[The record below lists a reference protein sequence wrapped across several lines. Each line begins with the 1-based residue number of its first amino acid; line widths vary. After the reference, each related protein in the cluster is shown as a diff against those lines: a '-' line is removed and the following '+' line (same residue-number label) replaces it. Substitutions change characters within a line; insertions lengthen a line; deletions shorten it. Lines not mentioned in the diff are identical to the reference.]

1 MVKVINDRTMDRL
14 RLTEQEIGFYFDI
27 FDSCDV
33 EKIGKIPMKTC
44 TSLLNKAGLSQMT
57 TRRILNILGAGHG
70 GFLGRNQFF
79 TMLRSSQRM
88 LCKYLVSF
96 SVHLWLTFQGGTFNY
111 RIFRPMLRRKLSSV
125 GKGMF
130 QLHLSCSARS
140 PVNAAAN
147 ISPDTDISEGEFRG
161 SNEDFRGT
169 LSEISTH
176 LSTVS
181 PPRTPTATRDEEL
194 SDNASGFTTDRTETD
209 KWLEYGDDE
218 ESLLTKEHIERTDP
232 YGVLQT
238 GKMQSNDSCS
248 PHRSHSRK
256 CREHYVNRSS
266 SSASSGSVSTS
277 TLNSNTSISDGTV
290 WHALDDGTV
299 IKHVTPEWAYRNLEN
314 RPKNRA
320 ISPIVTSPIHTPLSS
335 DIDNTDYEVRLKRSS
350 RSKSSGFGLCG
361 TKSHTNYIMNG
372 TQVPTES
379 KKEHHQRWLSLF
391 TLHPKRE
398 VEYANQFENLFPD
411 GKTSNTQR
419 ASFSDIQQLFMTQF
433 RVSPEDLK
441 QIWRLADLDRDN
453 YLNKA
458 EFCLASHLAH
468 LHGNKGLSI
477 NDAVSA
483 TASYIAKHLSGV
495 PNSSSHTARAFI
507 SNALSHRTFAHKP
520 ARNLCFHWT
529 YFYLPKNA
537 VDMVESQQHRPTMTD
552 FQPVETGDAEDD
564 YSVAEQ
570 DAFGETA
577 LLPDRVPGDT
587 NLLEHFSPRS
597 SHSCSLATS
606 FSVNSSDSQVSSQ
619 SSSVSTSSSS
629 EADSDTENH
638 KDSPSRLV
646 DGKSNFRKVKH
657 RRVDPLQVLAAVS
670 GHRPS
675 KLAQYSGGHRR
686 RLLASLIRE
695 AKAANHSLLRLNNEI
710 RAEWIEL
717 NDQHVNLSA
726 QLQHLGLEPPS

>member
-1 MVKVINDRTMDRL
+1 MDRL

-27 FDSCDV
+27 FDACDV

-44 TSLLNKAGLSQMT
+44 LSLLNQAGLSQVT
-57 TRRILNILGAGHG
+57 TRRVLNILGAVHG

-79 TMLRSSQRM
+79 TMLR
-88 LCKYLVSF
+88 LVALAQAGQELTTDAVHISGRNIQLPKF
-96 SVHLWLTFQGGTFNY
+96 SPDAEKKT
-111 RIFRPMLRRKLSSV
+111 IFSWK
-125 GKGMF
+125 
-130 QLHLSCSARS
+130 S

-181 PPRTPTATRDEEL
+181 PPRTPTVTRDEEL
-194 SDNASGFTTDRTETD
+194 SDNASGFTIDQTETD
-209 KWLEYGDDE
+209 KWLQYGDDE
-218 ESLLTKEHIERTDP
+218 ESLLTKEHVERTDP

-238 GKMQSNDSCS
+238 GIMQSNDPFS
-248 PHRSHSRK
+248 PHRSHSHKR
-256 CREHYVNRSS
+256 REHYVNRSS
-266 SSASSGSVSTS
+266 SSVSSGSVSTS

-290 WHALDDGTV
+290 WHAFDDGTV
-299 IKHVTPEWAYRNLEN
+299 IKHVTPEWAYRNLEH

-320 ISPIVTSPIHTPLSS
+320 ISPIVTSPVHTPPSS

-350 RSKSSGFGLCG
+350 RSKSSGVGPYG

-372 TQVPTES
+372 TQRVPTES

-411 GKTSNTQR
+411 GKTNNTQR

-495 PNSSSHTARAFI
+495 PNSSSHTARSLI
-507 SNALSHRTFAHKP
+507 SNAISHRSFAHKP
-520 ARNLCFHWT
+520 AIE
-529 YFYLPKNA
+529 
-537 VDMVESQQHRPTMTD
+537 MVESQQHRSIATD

-597 SHSCSLATS
+597 SHSSSSATS
-606 FSVNSSDSQVSSQ
+606 ISVNSSDSQISSQ

-629 EADSDTENH
+629 EVDSDPENH

-646 DGKSNFRKVKH
+646 DSKSNFRKVKH